1 MRLSK
6 HVHASL
12 NPAGSQII
20 TNLIQIVY
28 VSQPFGFDEPTLA
41 GILIDARRCNKRD
54 GVTGAL
60 VCRHD
65 IYLQLLA
72 GPEDAVRAAYARI
85 SRDDRHAGI
94 KELLNRKIQSRLF
107 ASWAMLHDPAKTWIW
122 TEEEISDGALDRAEP
137 AEIIEVFKDLS
148 DRSEK
153 PAAH

>member
-1 MRLSK
+1 MRLSM

-12 NPAGSQII
+12 NPAGGQTI

-54 GVTGAL
+54 DVTGAL

-65 IYLQLLA
+65 IHLQLLE

-85 SRDDRHAGI
+85 SRDDRHTGV
-94 KELLNRKIQSRLF
+94 KELLNRKIQTRLF
-107 ASWAMLHDPAKTWIW
+107 ANWAMLHDPAKTWIW
-122 TEEEISDGALDRAEP
+122 TEEEIANAALDRAEP
-137 AEIIEVFKDLS
+137 TEIIKVFKDLS